1 MLLIYCYEDE
11 IIFKILLSLNKV
23 VEFFINKEID
33 LNLMYN
39 FL

>member
-1 MLLIYCYEDE
+1 MLLIYCYEDK